1 MAAEYSLKASSF
13 PGCLSLNFTNFSVA
27 AAGSHFCKVNFGSLF
42 SALIFCRSSELIC
55 LCVQLNFR
63 GSCASMSANFVCS
76 LFIFQL
82 YIVMV
87 FTTTRTDISITC
99 YFDRFS
105 EPSKLYW
112 YLMMFNFLSWW
123 NTHTHT
129 HTTQQEKKNSR
140 VKTVICC
147 IVTSCSM
154 VNKKPI
160 SIGNERARQNRFRST
175 KAKH

>member
-1 MAAEYSLKASSF
+1 MTLHIKIISSIFFLRHFIVGRYSRNRHKVFTLTLIHWQLN
-13 PGCLSLNFTNFSVA
+13 GCRIQLESEQFSWLFVVEFYEFFR
-27 AAGSHFCKVNFGSLF
+27 SHFCKVNFGSLF

-129 HTTQQEKKNSR
+129 PHSKRWKIAGSKQ
-140 VKTVICC
+140 
-147 IVTSCSM
+147 
-154 VNKKPI
+154 
-160 SIGNERARQNRFRST
+160 
-175 KAKH
+175 